1 MIYKYKGFTFL
12 TELAM
17 LSNLGTC
24 RNPLKFV
31 DTLHRKKQIQPQTT
45 IKETFLLLL
54 IYLWIWQVTPFTIFP
69 SGPSGDQ
76 NMVKG
81 PHGGHAERQSCSD
94 PKELTA

>member
-45 IKETFLLLL
+45 IKK
-54 IYLWIWQVTPFTIFP
+54 P
-69 SGPSGDQ
+69 SFYYWFIC
-76 NMVKG
+76 
-81 PHGGHAERQSCSD
+81 ESD
-94 PKELTA
+94 K